1 MTQWEPRGFTRK
13 TKNLALLACLLIV
26 SFFIDETWLGD
37 SSSNRKRVFSAG
49 FVTLCIIVAV
59 FELVI
64 LNGIYGEGR

>member
-1 MTQWEPRGFTRK
+1 MAQWKRRGLTEK
-13 TKNLALLACLLIV
+13 TEGRALLACLLIV
-26 SFFIDETWLGD
+26 SFFIEGSWTGD
-37 SSSNRKRVFSAG
+37 YSSNRKRVFSAG